1 MELKAE
7 TGEFNKHCA
16 IRLTLLKTKIISK
29 NDNFQN
35 YFYFLSADNKVAL
48 NELTLQFEKKNKFE
62 EFVYAPTVA
71 VIMLLFDFG
80 HERVFPASKGFPVS
94 SCTAPRLS

>member
-7 TGEFNKHCA
+7 TGELTKHCA
-16 IRLTLLKTKIISK
+16 LDLTLLKTKIFTK

-48 NELTLQFEKKNKFE
+48 NELTLQFEKKKKFE
-62 EFVYAPTVA
+62 EFVYGPTA
-71 VIMLLFDFG
+71 GVIMLLLDAG
-80 HERVFPASKGFPVS
+80 HGVTFPI
-94 SCTAPRLS
+94 